1 MDGID
6 PTKLQ
11 DETITRFDQEVR
23 ALLKR
28 YPRCVIASALFPA
41 MDVAQASSSFD
52 PFGEWGSPTGIY
64 GTNQIEGEPEAM
76 AAMSAYLQVIA
87 LKAMHQ
93 EAARSPVG
101 REAFLD
107 MARVQREHMVA
118 ELVRQMYE
126 NEEGKSC

>member
-6 PTKLQ
+6 PTTLQ

-28 YPRCVIASALFPA
+28 YPRCVIAAALFPA
-41 MDVAQASSSFD
+41 LDVVQATSSFD

-93 EAARSPVG
+93 EASRSPIG

-126 NEEGKSC
+126 NEEGRSC